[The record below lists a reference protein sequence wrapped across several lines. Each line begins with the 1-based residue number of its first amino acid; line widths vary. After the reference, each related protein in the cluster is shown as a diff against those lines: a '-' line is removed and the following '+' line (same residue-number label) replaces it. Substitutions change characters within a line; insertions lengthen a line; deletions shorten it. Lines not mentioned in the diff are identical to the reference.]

1 MKLESPKQIIDKS
14 PKDVYDFLNDLKNF
28 EKIMPENMSKFELLG
43 ENSFVFA
50 LSGMPDVAL
59 QKKES
64 SVPNK
69 LILEAAGG
77 KLDFNLFVDITKE
90 GENSSKVQ
98 FLFNGDFNAMIA
110 MMVKGPI
117 SKLIE
122 TWANNLPEAV

>member
-14 PKDVYDFLNDLKNF
+14 PKQVYDFLNDLKNF

-43 ENSFVFA
+43 ENGFIFA

-77 KLDFNLFVDITKE
+77 KLDFNLFVDIVKE
-90 GENSSKVQ
+90 TENSSRVQ

-122 TWANNLPEAV
+122 TWAKNLQKII

>member
-122 TWANNLPEAV
+122 TWANNLPQAV